1 MVSENYVDIFSK
13 LGEHFSFA
21 ANPPGSIENQYD
33 SPTAILAG
41 EIRDAHRYNP
51 WFTPAFSRQAFSA
64 WGKALREDDL
74 RKWLGKYDSRIF
86 RHHDPGNVA
95 LIMAGN
101 IPAVGLHD
109 MLCCIASGHN
119 LLIRLS
125 SDDNRLIPA
134 ILQILFDIE
143 PSLESRIKIC
153 EGPLKDFD
161 AIIATGSN
169 NSSRYFEYYFGKY
182 PHIIRKN
189 RNGVAVITGNETSE
203 ELGLL
208 ADDVFMYFGL
218 GCRNVSGVYLP
229 EGYSLQ
235 NLWPHFQHY
244 SFVQD
249 HHKYRNNY
257 DYRKTVMIINNIPHE
272 DNGFLMAVENDA
284 LISPV
289 AVLHYSVYHSMDL
302 LNQQLFDIRDQ
313 IQCVVSHRD
322 LALPV
327 IPFGQSQ
334 HPRLW
339 DYADG
344 VDTMEF
350 LLNI

>member
-1 MVSENYVDIFSK
+1 MVSEKYVDIFSE
-13 LGEHFSFA
+13 LGKHFSFA
-21 ANPPGSIENQYD
+21 VDLSGFIENQHD

-41 EIRDAHRYNP
+41 EIRNAHRDNP
-51 WFTPAFSRQAFSA
+51 WFTPDFARHAFSA

-74 RKWLGKYDSRIF
+74 RKWLGSYDNRISR
-86 RHHDPGNVA
+86 RHDPRNVA

-109 MLCCIASGHN
+109 LLCGITSGHN
-119 LLIRLS
+119 LLIRFS
-125 SDDNRLIPA
+125 SADNRLIPA
-134 ILQILFDIE
+134 VLQILFKIE
-143 PSLESRIKIC
+143 PSLESRIKTC
-153 EGPLKDFD
+153 EGPMKNFD

-169 NSSRYFEYYFGKY
+169 NSARYFEYYFGKY

-189 RNGVAVITGNETSE
+189 RNGLAVITGNETSQ

-208 ADDVFMYFGL
+208 ADDVFMYFGM

-244 SFVQD
+244 SYVQD
-249 HHKYRNNY
+249 HNKYRNNY
-257 DYRKTVMIINNIPHE
+257 DYQKSVMIINNIPHE
-272 DNGFLMAVENDA
+272 DNGFLMAVENPA

-289 AVLHYSVYHSMDL
+289 AVLNYSVYHSLDL
-302 LNQQLFDIRDQ
+302 LNQQLPDIRDQ
-313 IQCVVSHRD
+313 IQCIVSHRD

-327 IPFGQSQ
+327 VPFGQSQ

>member
-1 MVSENYVDIFSK
+1 MVYENYVDIFSE
-13 LGEHFSFA
+13 LGKHLLFA
-21 ANPPGSIENQYD
+21 ANSPGFIEDQYD

-41 EIRDAHRYNP
+41 EIRNAHLYNP
-51 WFTPAFSRQAFSA
+51 WFTPSFTRQAFSA
-64 WGKALREDDL
+64 WGKALGEDDL
-74 RKWLGKYDSRIF
+74 RKWLGSYDNLISR
-86 RHHDPGNVA
+86 RHDPRNVA

-109 MLCCIASGHN
+109 LLCGIASGHN
-119 LLIRLS
+119 LLIRYS
-125 SDDNRLIPA
+125 SADNRLIPA
-134 ILQILFDIE
+134 VLQILYEIE
-143 PSLESRIKIC
+143 HSLKKRIKIC
-153 EGPLKDFD
+153 EGPLKNFD

-169 NSSRYFEYYFGKY
+169 NSARYFEYYFGKY

-189 RNGVAVITGNETSE
+189 RNGVAVITGDETGE
-203 ELGLL
+203 EFMSL

-218 GCRNVSGVYLP
+218 GCRNVSGVYIP

-235 NLWPHFQHY
+235 NFWPHFQHY
-244 SFVQD
+244 SYVQD

-257 DYRKTVMIINNIPHE
+257 DYQKSVMIINIIPHE
-272 DNGFLMAVENDA
+272 DNGFLLAVENDA

-289 AVLHYSVYHSMDL
+289 SVLHYSVYHSMDL
-302 LNQQLFDIRDQ
+302 LNQKLFDNRDQ
-313 IQCVVSHRD
+313 IQCIVSHRD

-327 IPFGQSQ
+327 VPFGQSQ